1 MKELLM
7 RIVSWFS
14 LLFIFVADC
23 CFADDYSSDIERIV
37 ISGTRTAKLLSDSA
51 VDVNVIDGDVLAKI
65 SQGTLAQAL
74 NFIPGVVI
82 TRSVKEGY
90 NIQMQ
95 GFDSDHVLVLLDSQP
110 LVSPSGSS
118 VDLDQINANNI
129 EQIEV
134 LRGAASVL
142 YGSSAMGGVINI
154 ITKKDRESGM
164 KISYELANY
173 QGNEIAGDEVSHLA
187 KVNASSTLWGWQTNA
202 DLLIIDDAGFDYN
215 PETVMQDAA
224 NLDKK
229 FAKLSA
235 SRRFYNIDTQL
246 SYQFFK
252 EDKDRP
258 TAIIPGQQTVISY
271 LSDVEQQQFTVGI
284 TGEQQM
290 WKINSRYIKHDE
302 SSGQSNSTRK
312 TEISLAEIDGQN
324 VWTLGKNEIVAG
336 FVLHQDKLDQIKPT
350 GKVLEVDDES
360 RESIE
365 SYLQANWNIAQHQVL
380 AGVRMQHD
388 SDFGWHHA
396 MRLSGLVN
404 LSTAP
409 NQLQW
414 RMGVGESY
422 RVPNLKERFYTFDH
436 SNLGYMVLG
445 NENLLPETATSFN
458 SSITYNTSI
467 WQNDADLVVHVNAH
481 YSDTDNIIETVID
494 AKQSANTG
502 LSIYSYENI
511 ANAKIS
517 GFDAS
522 IDIALNQWRYQLNYS
537 YLDSENDRGQRLTAR
552 PRHQIKSNIQ
562 YSFEQQDIDI
572 IAYLVYQADEAIPN
586 DYLSEDVND
595 SLLVNVTLNQAITH
609 SLSWRLGVDN
619 IFDEHKGNNAT
630 AKRAFDVRPISSR
643 RIYAGISYQF

>member
-1 MKELLM
+1 M
-7 RIVSWFS
+7 RILS
-14 LLFIFVADC
+14 LFPLLLIFGVGC
-23 CFADDYSSDIERIV
+23 SFAEDNPADIERFV

-51 VDVNVIDGDVLAKI
+51 VDVNVISGDLLAKI
-65 SQGTLAQAL
+65 SQGTVAQAL

-82 TRSVKEGY
+82 TRSVKDGY

-154 ITKKDRESGM
+154 ITKKDSESGV
-164 KISYELANY
+164 KFSYELANY
-173 QGNEIAGDEVSHLA
+173 QGNEISGDELSHLA
-187 KVNASSTLWGWQTNA
+187 KVNASSLILGWQTNV
-202 DLLIIDDAGFDYN
+202 DLLFIDDAGFDYQ
-215 PETVMQDAA
+215 PETVIQDAA

-235 SRRFYNIDTQL
+235 SRSLYNIDTQL

-258 TAIIPGQQTVISY
+258 TANIPGQETVISY
-271 LSDVEQQQFTVGI
+271 LSNVEQQQFNVGFA
-284 TGEQQM
+284 GEKQM
-290 WKINSRYIKHDE
+290 WKINTRYIKHDE
-302 SSGQSNSTRK
+302 SSGQSNSSRK

-324 VWTLGKNEIVAG
+324 VWTLGKDEIVAG
-336 FVLHQDKLDQIKPT
+336 FILHQDKLDQIKPA
-350 GKVLEVDDES
+350 GKVTEIDDES

-365 SYLQANWNIAQHQVL
+365 SYVQANWNIAKHQIL

-388 SDFGWHHA
+388 SNFGWHHA
-396 MRLSGLVN
+396 TRLSGLVN
-404 LSTAP
+404 LSNAP
-409 NQLQW
+409 NELQW

-445 NENLLPETATSFN
+445 NESLSPETAISLN
-458 SSITYNTSI
+458 SSVTYNTSV
-467 WQNDADLVVHVNAH
+467 WQNQADLVLHVNGH
-481 YSDTDNIIETVID
+481 YSDTDNLIETVID
-494 AKQSANTG
+494 AQQSANTG

-511 ANAKIS
+511 TNAKIS

-522 IDIALNQWRYQLNYS
+522 IDVSLTQWRYQFNYS
-537 YLDSENDRGQRLTAR
+537 YLDSENNAGQRLTAR
-552 PRHQIKSNIQ
+552 PRHQIKSNLQ
-562 YSFEQQDIDI
+562 YYFEQPEIDI
-572 IAYLVYQADEAIPN
+572 IAYLVYQADEAIPD
-586 DYLSEDVND
+586 DYLSKDVND
-595 SLLVNVTLNQAITH
+595 SLLVNIVLNQRISD
-609 SLSWRLGVDN
+609 SLSWRLGIDN
-619 IFDEHKGNNAT
+619 IFDEHKDNNAA

-643 RIYAGISYQF
+643 RIYAGMSYQF

>member
-1 MKELLM
+1 M
-7 RIVSWFS
+7 RIFS
-14 LLFIFVADC
+14 FIILSLAFVVQPCIAYGT
-23 CFADDYSSDIERIV
+23 APEIERFV

-51 VDVNVIDGDVLAKI
+51 VDVNVIAGDVLAQI
-65 SQGTLAQAL
+65 SQGTVAQAL

-82 TRSVKEGY
+82 TRSSKDGY

-110 LVSPSGSS
+110 LISPSGSS

-134 LRGAASVL
+134 LRGASSVL

-154 ITKKDRESGM
+154 ITKKNRESGV
-164 KISYELANY
+164 KISYEVSNY
-173 QGNEIAGDEVSHLA
+173 QGNEIAGDEISHLA
-187 KVNASSTLWGWQTNA
+187 KINVSSTILGWQTTA
-202 DLLIIDDAGFDYN
+202 DMLVIDDAGFDYQ
-215 PETVMQDAA
+215 PETVIQDAA
-224 NLDKK
+224 SLEKK

-235 SRRFYNIDTQL
+235 SRSFYNIDTKL

-252 EDKDRP
+252 EDKNRP
-258 TAIIPGQQTVISY
+258 TASIPGQKTVISY
-271 LSDVEQQQFTVGI
+271 LSNVEQQQFNVGLV
-284 TGEQQM
+284 GEQQM
-290 WKINSRYIKHDE
+290 WKINARYITHDE
-302 SSGQSNSTRK
+302 SSGQSNSTRE

-324 VWTLGKNEIVAG
+324 VWTLGGNEIVAG
-336 FVLHQDKLDQIKPT
+336 FVLHQGQLDQIKPA
-350 GKVLEVDDES
+350 GKVIEINDES
-360 RESIE
+360 RESAE
-365 SYLQANWNIAQHQVL
+365 AYVQANWNIAKHQVL

-388 SDFGWHHA
+388 ADFGWHHA

-404 LSTAP
+404 LSAAS

-445 NENLLPETATSFN
+445 NENLSPETAISFN

-467 WQNDADLVVHVNAH
+467 WQDSADLVIHLNGH
-481 YSDTDNIIETVID
+481 YSDTDSLIETVID
-494 AKQSANTG
+494 AQESASTG
-502 LSIYSYENI
+502 LSIYTYENI

-522 IDIALNQWRYQLNYS
+522 FDVSLNQWRYQFNYS
-537 YLDSENDRGQRLTAR
+537 YLDSENDAGKRLTAR
-552 PRHQIKSNIQ
+552 PRHQIKSNLQ
-562 YSFEQQDIDI
+562 YNFEQQQIDI
-572 IAYLVYQADEAIPN
+572 IAYLVYQADEAIPD

-595 SLLVNVTLNQAITH
+595 YLLVNMAINQQITH

-619 IFDEHKGNNAT
+619 IFDQHKDSNAT

-643 RIYAGISYQF
+643 KIYAGISYQF